1 MKISDLTMWIG
12 SICVFI
18 AVFVCIVC
26 NMAVTNTVGWLVYPV
41 SSLLFA
47 WLVLMPLLYYKKRG
61 LKLSFGIITTLTLPF
76 LLIIEQMGGGQGWFI
91 PLGFPIAVSG
101 IIFMWAVFLLIK
113 KGDFLITLSR
123 IIFLSGI
130 LCLVIDLI
138 IKHALGGGGFPWGSL
153 VAAITT
159 LVAILLLVIS
169 VILKKRGNQTE

>member
-1 MKISDLTMWIG
+1 
-12 SICVFI
+12 
-18 AVFVCIVC
+18 
-26 NMAVTNTVGWLVYPV
+26 
-41 SSLLFA
+41 
-47 WLVLMPLLYYKKRG
+47 LYYKKRG

-138 IKHALGGGGFPWGSL
+138 IKHALGDSGFPWGSL

>member
-1 MKISDLTMWIG
+1 MKKLDLTMWIG

-26 NMAVTNTVGWLVYPV
+26 NMAVTNTIGWLVYPV
-41 SSLLFA
+41 CSLLFA
-47 WLVLMPLLYYKKRG
+47 WLVFMPLLYYKKKG
-61 LKLSFGIITTLTLPF
+61 IKLSFGIITALTLPF

-101 IIFMWAVFLLIK
+101 IIFMWALFLLIK
-113 KGDFLITLSR
+113 NWNFRVTFPR
-123 IIFLSGI
+123 IIFLSGM

-138 IKHALGGGGFPWGSL
+138 IKNALGSAGFPWGSL

-159 LVAILLLVIS
+159 LTAILLLVIDA
-169 VILKKRGNQTE
+169 ILNKRDKSD